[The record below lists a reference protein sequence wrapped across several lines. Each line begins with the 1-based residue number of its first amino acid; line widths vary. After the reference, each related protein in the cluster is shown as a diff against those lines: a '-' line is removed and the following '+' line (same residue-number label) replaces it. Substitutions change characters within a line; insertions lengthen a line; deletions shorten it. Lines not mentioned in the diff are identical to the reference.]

1 MDGMTT
7 RTDDIQRAIH
17 ARRSIG
23 KMQQEA
29 PPREAVERIVEAAT
43 WAPFHKC
50 QEPWRFVIVCGQA
63 RARLGEIAARTADL
77 SRFPVEIHERVA
89 AKERGKFA
97 RAPYVVA
104 VIAEGSESPVDAEE
118 NYASAA
124 AATQNMLLAAYAE
137 GLSGYWRTG
146 RLARQPEILAA
157 LGVRPGERLAAF
169 VYLGYPAIE
178 PAAAARSP
186 LHEKARWLDA

>member
-1 MDGMTT
+1 MTT
-7 RTDDIQRAIH
+7 RADEIQHAIH

-23 KMQQEA
+23 KMRDDV
-29 PPREAVERIVEAAT
+29 PPRESIERIVEAAL

-50 QEPWRFVIVCGQA
+50 QEPWRFVILCGHA
-63 RARLGEIAARTADL
+63 RVRLGEIAALTVDL
-77 SRFPVEIHERVA
+77 SSFPAEIHDRVR

-104 VIAEGSESPVDAEE
+104 VIAEGSENAVDAEE

-124 AATQNMLLAAYAE
+124 AATENMLLAAYAE

-146 RLARQPEILAA
+146 RLSRQPEILMA
-157 LGVRPGERLAAF
+157 LNMRPGERLAAF

-186 LHEKARWLDA
+186 LDEKARWLDA

>member
-7 RTDDIQRAIH
+7 RTDDIHRVIR

-23 KMQQEA
+23 KMREDA
-29 PPREAVERIVEAAT
+29 PPRETVERIVEAAT

-50 QEPWRFVIVCGQA
+50 HEPWRFVILCGEG

-77 SRFPVEIHERVA
+77 SRLPVEVHERVQ

-104 VIAEGSESPVDAEE
+104 VIAEGSENPIDAEE

-137 GLSGYWRTG
+137 GLGGYWRTG
-146 RLARQPEILAA
+146 RLARQPEILTA
-157 LGVRPGERLAAF
+157 LGASTGERIAAF
-169 VYLGYPAIE
+169 VYLGYPAIA
-178 PAAAARSP
+178 PAVATRSP
-186 LHEKARWLDA
+186 LAVKARWLDA